1 MLAIREGGERRA
13 ANLADAGVD
22 AINLH
27 HLDWTGGHTTLFHRF
42 GVLAFA
48 WDLQHDR
55 VLDEVLAMG
64 VDAVFSDHVEPMM
77 AAIARRRRD
86 RDGDG

>member
-55 VLDEVLAMG
+55 VLDEILAMG
-64 VDAVFSDHVEPMM
+64 VDAVVSDHVEPMM
-77 AAIARRRRD
+77 AAIARRRRR